1 MARQDIL
8 KYAQALHVAAD
19 VSKLTYRSQDLPEM
33 SLKELITATPDS
45 VREKSYGVRLLQRH
59 FEAGSMDGFRRT
71 YYKYKSYYNQARV
84 YSISSKSSGGSG
96 RKHRSI
102 IRFYGPVDPNTP
114 VWVWCD
120 CEYFLYYLEVVLS
133 ELGSSVV
140 ENSNGEQPNVTNLMK
155 IPYLCKHLYKAQ
167 KWALT
172 QRGNPALEKM
182 QALEKSEAAAQSPG
196 ERQAAAGFVSF
207 KG

>member
-1 MARQDIL
+1 MARQDTL

-19 VSKLTYRSQDLPEM
+19 VSKITYRSQDLPEM
-33 SLKELITATPDS
+33 SLKELIIATPDEI
-45 VREKSYGVRLLQRH
+45 RERSYGVRLLQRH

-71 YYKYKSYYNQARV
+71 YYKYKSFYNQARV
-84 YSISSKSSGGSG
+84 YSVSSKNSGGSG
-96 RKHRSI
+96 KRHRSL
-102 IRFYGPVDPNTP
+102 IRFYGPVNPDTP

-120 CEYFLYYLEVVLS
+120 CAMFKFYLETVLND
-133 ELGSSVV
+133 LGSSVI
-140 ENSNGEQPNVTNLMK
+140 ENSNGEQPNVTNPMK

-172 QRGNPALEKM
+172 QRGNPALDRM
-182 QALEKSEAAAQSPG
+182 QELEKSEAAAASPG